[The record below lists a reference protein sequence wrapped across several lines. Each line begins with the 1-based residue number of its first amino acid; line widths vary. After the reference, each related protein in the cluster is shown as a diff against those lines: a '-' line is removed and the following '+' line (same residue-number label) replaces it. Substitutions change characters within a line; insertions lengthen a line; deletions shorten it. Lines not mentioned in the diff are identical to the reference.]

1 MTPKAP
7 QSTPKGTPRR
17 HIATQR
23 SPKGATR
30 EHKRVPRRAQ
40 RVPRSAKESPTA
52 LPECPQWPQGA
63 PKSGPRA
70 PQGSQT
76 CPKSLPQSAQEH
88 SQRVPSRS
96 QRLLWCFS
104 VPALPHQVGQDEAK
118 LKLRWAKMGPRLFQE
133 GCFGSPEGLQRAFFV
148 RGSCYCLTVG
158 STVNTV
164 IQ

>member
-1 MTPKAP
+1 MTSKAP

-30 EHKRVPRRAQ
+30 EGKRVPRRAQ

-63 PKSGPRA
+63 PKSSPRA

-96 QRLLWCFS
+96 QRLLRRFS
-104 VPALPHQVGQDEAK
+104 VPALPHQVRT
-118 LKLRWAKMGPRLFQE
+118 LVSTPRLCQRRCKSLRKVA
-133 GCFGSPEGLQRAFFV
+133 GRSPEAHRKV
-148 RGSCYCLTVG
+148 T
-158 STVNTV
+158 
-164 IQ
+164 